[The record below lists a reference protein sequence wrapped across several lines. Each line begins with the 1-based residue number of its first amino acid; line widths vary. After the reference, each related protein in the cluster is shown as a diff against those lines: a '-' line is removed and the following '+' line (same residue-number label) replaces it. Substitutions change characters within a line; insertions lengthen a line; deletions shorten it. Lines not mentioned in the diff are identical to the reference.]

1 MPTSP
6 DPSASFDDATRAL
19 YAAFADVAHRPNMAR
34 CRHCVTDS
42 DVAALAGAVTT
53 LPAPSISRFLAKAGT
68 TWGDGEDLRRVAPRA
83 LHLAADRQLTFGRQV
98 LLEKLANAGW
108 STWPPAQVDAIC
120 RFLLAEWT
128 RLIASPPRP
137 AHCAHG
143 WLSQTATVVSDLTP
157 FLKAWESMLV
167 TQPGPPALHLAVVIV
182 QSDLRPDFP
191 DSVSALF
198 QEPATAEAFGAWLA
212 GSPVSSGLEAASR
225 ALATTADA
233 RRLTLAVDRLARFRS
248 ARTRTV

>member
-19 YAAFADVAHRPNMAR
+19 YAAFADVAHRPNLAR

-167 TQPGPPALHLAVVIV
+167 TQ
-182 QSDLRPDFP
+182 
-191 DSVSALF
+191 
-198 QEPATAEAFGAWLA
+198 T
-212 GSPVSSGLEAASR
+212 
-225 ALATTADA
+225 LATVESIVMSTGSTPESPGGCSRWMPAALSAADKGGGA
-233 RRLTLAVDRLARFRS
+233 LSRVVTNQTPKPAMAAKMAKVIRVLVR
-248 ARTRTV
+248 V

>member
-157 FLKAWESMLV
+157 FLQGVEPMLAGPS
-167 TQPGPPALHLAVVIV
+167 PGPGPSPCRGNRPERPAPRLSR
-182 QSDLRPDFP
+182 QRERPVP
-191 DSVSALF
+191 GAGDSRGVRRVACRLSGQLWSRGC
-198 QEPATAEAFGAWLA
+198 QP
-212 GSPVSSGLEAASR
+212 SPGHHR
-225 ALATTADA
+225 
-233 RRLTLAVDRLARFRS
+233 
-248 ARTRTV
+248 